1 MGPPIKN
8 QGPSARVDSLQAMG
22 YNRIMNKKYWLLNY
36 FTRPHNELSKYYIKK
51 VEKFFSKK
59 KKPETVTI
67 TQTEYDNLVDF
78 WNEHH
83 S

>member
-1 MGPPIKN
+1 MELGSNII
-8 QGPSARVDSLQAMG
+8 VDM
-22 YNRIMNKKYWLLNY
+22 KK
-36 FTRPHNELSKYYIKK
+36 IIQ
-51 VEKFFSKK
+51 K

-67 TQTEYDNLVDF
+67 TQTEYDNMVDF

>member
-1 MGPPIKN
+1 
-8 QGPSARVDSLQAMG
+8 
-22 YNRIMNKKYWLLNY
+22 MNKKQNQIIKNWRQKLNQLMAKKIL
-36 FTRPHNELSKYYIKK
+36 NEKT
-51 VEKFFSKK
+51 ETN
-59 KKPETVTI
+59 KPETITI

>member
-1 MGPPIKN
+1 VGPPIKN
-8 QGPSARVDSLQAMG
+8 QGSSASNLKYCLDRLQAIG
-22 YNRIMNKKYWLLNY
+22 YYKIMKGYTMIEK
-36 FTRPHNELSKYYIKK
+36 IK
-51 VEKFFSKK
+51 KFFSKK